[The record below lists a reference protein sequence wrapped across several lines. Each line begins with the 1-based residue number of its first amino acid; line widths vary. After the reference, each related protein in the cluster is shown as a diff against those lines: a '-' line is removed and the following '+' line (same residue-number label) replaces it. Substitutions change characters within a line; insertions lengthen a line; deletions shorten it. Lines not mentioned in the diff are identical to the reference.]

1 MKKSHTYTAIVITA
15 VLLSIQG
22 CGGPGGY
29 GGGGGSSGGQVASI
43 TITPANSTIAVNG
56 TQQYMATAKDSNG
69 NTLSGV
75 TYTWTSSSNSV
86 ATVNANGLA
95 TGVAAGTTMITASV
109 TYSGGIYGMG
119 TTITSNSATLTVTAA
134 GMAMG
139 MVATGRAVQGAMV
152 SLEDAHGQIQVAMS
166 DANGRYVMPV
176 AGLTPPFLFKATD
189 NQGHA
194 LFSSGTGEGVI
205 NIDPLTDLMTRI
217 WYRSRGITAEAAFTD
232 IAAHP
237 APEEKTHAALNR
249 ALVNLLADAFTS
261 QNLDATKFDL
271 VSTPFIANSTGFDRI
286 LDNTSVSMSGGQM
299 LLRDALADTETEI
312 AFSGNSIT
320 FNTVSHMHTQP
331 HLTRTLLL
339 LP

>member
-1 MKKSHTYTAIVITA
+1 MKKLHIYTAIAITA

-22 CGGPGGY
+22 CGGPSGY

-43 TITPANSTIAVNG
+43 TITPATSTIAVNG
-56 TQQYMATAKDSNG
+56 MQQYMATAKDSNG
-69 NTLSGV
+69 NSLSGV
-75 TYTWTSSSNSV
+75 TYTWASSSNSV

-119 TTITSNSATLTVTAA
+119 YTITSNSATLTVTAA

-189 NQGHA
+189 NQGHT
-194 LFSSGTGEGVI
+194 LFSSGTGEGII
-205 NIDPLTDLMTRI
+205 NIDPLTDLMTSI
-217 WYRSRGITAEAAFTD
+217 WYRSRGITAEAAFAD

-237 APEEKTHAALNR
+237 APEKKTHTALNH
-249 ALVNLLADAFTS
+249 ALVTLLADSLAS

-271 VSTPFIANSTGFDRI
+271 VSTPFIANSTGFDHI
-286 LDNTSVSMSGGQM
+286 LDNTSVSMGGGQM

-312 AFSGNSIT
+312 TFSVNSVT
-320 FNTVSHMHTQP
+320 FNTVSHRHTQP